1 MTAILAACKR
11 STRQQNQKSMVV
23 LQTAM
28 NPQPPPDSLPSVSWR
43 RMRYL
48 GVRFYDDWE
57 SARCF
62 WHQARP
68 LLARRQKHPHKV
80 GERSAAT
87 MQPFCDF
94 SPPPKSSRAISGSN
108 TGNWAEYPLGNT
120 LTFLAES
127 PRRCLAEG
135 THPIPTRSRYWRG
148 TSLNI

>member
-1 MTAILAACKR
+1 
-11 STRQQNQKSMVV
+11 MVV

-62 WHQARP
+62 WHRARP
-68 LLARRQKHPHKV
+68 LLARRQKHPQKV
-80 GERSAAT
+80 AERSAAT

-94 SPPPKSSRAISGSN
+94 SPPPKSSRAICGSN

-120 LTFLAES
+120 LTFLVES
-127 PRRCLAEG
+127 PRPSLTEEMRPISPPFKFLTGICLN
-135 THPIPTRSRYWRG
+135 TLLTTRM
-148 TSLNI
+148 TSSVIKRSSELT